1 MSMNIVKIGKYE
13 VGAGKPLLLIGGP
26 CVAESEEICLEIA
39 AFLKEA
45 CAKRGVQYVFKASFD
60 KANRSSGRSFRG
72 NGMKKGLEILRTVRE
87 KMQLP
92 VLTDI
97 HETEQVPEVAKA
109 VDVLQIP
116 AFLSRQTDL
125 LVAAAKSGLP
135 VNVKKGQF
143 MAPEDMKGVVGK
155 LEDAGCRNIMLTERG
170 ASFGY
175 HNLVVDIRGL
185 QTMRSFGYPVVY
197 DATHS
202 VQLPGGLGNASGGQ
216 REFIPVLSRAA
227 AAAGIDAIFMEVHP
241 NPAKALSD
249 GPNSLDFAGAEK
261 VLDEVKAI
269 HELVGKM
276 Q

>member
-1 MSMNIVKIGKYE
+1 MNIVKIGKYE

>member
-1 MSMNIVKIGKYE
+1 MNTVKIGKYQ
-13 VGAGKPLLLIGGP
+13 VGPGQPLLLIGGP
-26 CVAESEEICLEIA
+26 CVAESEAICLEIA
-39 AFLKEA
+39 SFLKEV
-45 CAKRGVQYVFKASFD
+45 CAKRGIQYVFKASFD

-72 NGMKKGLEILRTVRE
+72 NGMAKGLEILRTVRE
-87 KMQLP
+87 KMNLP
-92 VLTDI
+92 VLTDV
-97 HETEQVPEVAKA
+97 HESEQVAVVAKA

-125 LVAAAKSGLP
+125 LTAAANSGLP

-155 LEDAGCRNIMLTERG
+155 LEDAGCRNILLTERG

-175 HNLVVDIRGL
+175 HNLVVDMRGL

-227 AAAGIDAIFMEVHP
+227 AAAEIDAIFMEVHP
-241 NPAKALSD
+241 EPAKALSD

>member
-1 MSMNIVKIGKYE
+1 MNTITIGKYK
-13 VGAGKPLLLIGGP
+13 VGPGSPLLLIGGP
-26 CVAESEEICLEIA
+26 CVAESEEICLKIA
-39 AFLKEA
+39 SFLKEA

-72 NGMKKGLEILRTVRE
+72 NGMDKGLAILRSVRE
-87 KMQLP
+87 KMKLP

-97 HETEQVPEVAKA
+97 HESEQVPEVAKS

-155 LEDAGCRNIMLTERG
+155 LEDAGCKNIMLTERG

-175 HNLVVDIRGL
+175 HNLVVDMRGL

-241 NPAKALSD
+241 EPAKALSD

>member
-1 MSMNIVKIGKYE
+1 MNIVKIGKYE

-39 AFLKEA
+39 AFLKET

-72 NGMKKGLEILRTVRE
+72 NGMKKGLEILQTVRE

-155 LEDAGCRNIMLTERG
+155 LEDASCRNIMLTERG

-175 HNLVVDIRGL
+175 HNLVVDMRGL

>member
-1 MSMNIVKIGKYE
+1 MNIVKIGNYE
-13 VGAGKPLLLIGGP
+13 VGAGKPLLVIGGP
-26 CVAESEEICLEIA
+26 CVAESEAVCLEIA

-45 CAKRGVQYVFKASFD
+45 CARRGIQYVFKASFD

-72 NGMKKGLEILRTVRE
+72 NGMAKGLEILRTVRD
-87 KMQLP
+87 KMKLP
-92 VLTDI
+92 VLTDV
-97 HETEQVPEVAKA
+97 HETEQVPEAAKS

-175 HNLVVDIRGL
+175 HNLVVDMRGL

-241 NPAKALSD
+241 EPAKALLD

>member
-1 MSMNIVKIGKYE
+1 
-13 VGAGKPLLLIGGP
+13 
-26 CVAESEEICLEIA
+26 
-39 AFLKEA
+39 
-45 CAKRGVQYVFKASFD
+45 
-60 KANRSSGRSFRG
+60 
-72 NGMKKGLEILRTVRE
+72 
-87 KMQLP
+87 
-92 VLTDI
+92 
-97 HETEQVPEVAKA
+97 
-109 VDVLQIP
+109 
-116 AFLSRQTDL
+116 
-125 LVAAAKSGLP
+125 
-135 VNVKKGQF
+135 

-175 HNLVVDIRGL
+175 HNLVVDMRGL

-241 NPAKALSD
+241 EPAKALSD

>member
-1 MSMNIVKIGKYE
+1 MKTVQIGKYQI
-13 VGAGKPLLLIGGP
+13 GPGQPLLLIGGP
-26 CVAESEEICLEIA
+26 CVAESESVCLEIA
-39 AFLKEA
+39 AFLQEV
-45 CAKRGVQYVFKASFD
+45 CAKRNIQYVFKASFD

-72 NGMKKGLEILRTVRE
+72 NGMAEGLRILRTVRE
-87 KMQLP
+87 KMNLP
-92 VLTDI
+92 VLTDV
-97 HETEQVPEVAKA
+97 HESEQVPEVAEA

-175 HNLVVDIRGL
+175 HNLVVDMRGL

-227 AAAGIDAIFMEVHP
+227 AAAGIDAVFMEVHP
-241 NPAKALSD
+241 EPAKALSD

>member
-1 MSMNIVKIGKYE
+1 MNIVKIGKYE

-26 CVAESEEICLEIA
+26 CVAESEAICLEIA

-45 CAKRGVQYVFKASFD
+45 CAKRGIQYVFKASFD

-72 NGMKKGLEILRTVRE
+72 NGMAKGLEILRTVRE
-87 KMQLP
+87 KMSLP

-97 HETEQVPEVAKA
+97 HESEQVPEVAKS

-175 HNLVVDIRGL
+175 HNLVVDMRGL

-241 NPAKALSD
+241 EPAKALSD
-249 GPNSLDFAGAEK
+249 GPNSLDFMGAEK
-261 VLDEVKAI
+261 VIDEVKAI

>member
-1 MSMNIVKIGKYE
+1 MNIVKIGKYE
-13 VGAGKPLLLIGGP
+13 VGTGKPLLLIGGP
-26 CVAESEEICLEIA
+26 CVAESEEICLKIA
-39 AFLKEA
+39 AFLKEV
-45 CAKRGVQYVFKASFD
+45 CAKRGIQYVFKASFD

-87 KMQLP
+87 KLGLP

-97 HETEQVPEVAKA
+97 HECEQVPEVAKS

-125 LVAAAKSGLP
+125 LVAAAKTGLP

-175 HNLVVDIRGL
+175 HNLVVDMRGL

-241 NPAKALSD
+241 EPAKALSD

-261 VLDEVKAI
+261 VIDEVRAI

>member
-1 MSMNIVKIGKYE
+1 MNMNIVKIGKYK
-13 VGAGKPLLLIGGP
+13 VGAGEPLLLIGGP

-39 AFLKEA
+39 AFLKKA
-45 CAKRGVQYVFKASFD
+45 CARRGIQYVFKASFD

-72 NGMKKGLEILRTVRE
+72 NGMAKGLEILRTVRS
-87 KMQLP
+87 KMELP
-92 VLTDI
+92 VLTDV
-97 HETEQVPEVAKA
+97 HESEQVPEVAKS

-175 HNLVVDIRGL
+175 HNLVVDMRGL

-261 VLDEVKAI
+261 VLDEVKTI

>member
-1 MSMNIVKIGKYE
+1 MMNTVKIGKYE
-13 VGAGKPLLLIGGP
+13 VGPGKPLLLIGGP
-26 CVAESEEICLEIA
+26 CVAESEEICLRIG
-39 AFLKEA
+39 AFLKEV
-45 CAKRGVQYVFKASFD
+45 CARRGIQYVFKASFD

-72 NGMKKGLEILRTVRE
+72 NGMKKGLEILHTVRE
-87 KMQLP
+87 KLDLP
-92 VLTDI
+92 VLTDV
-97 HETEQVPEVAKA
+97 HESEQVPEVAKA

-175 HNLVVDIRGL
+175 HNLVVDIRGF
-185 QTMRSFGYPVVY
+185 QTMRSFGWPVVY

-241 NPAKALSD
+241 EPAKALSD

-261 VLDEVKAI
+261 VIDEVKAI